1 MLLALSSLATVSSQA
16 APPIPFEGLPG
27 EFQRVVTQG
36 RPGAAHTAVPGVV
49 LTHTK
54 GNSTLD
60 SSTLLLDFE
69 GSSSKPTRWEVD
81 EASVPAWISVFPTS
95 GVVPMGVDEGPLF
108 TVGTS
113 SMGVAE
119 RTEPYAA
126 AVNVTLVSDAVGMTT
141 IAVPILLIV
150 APATTVQHSMW
161 GEARRRTDSIYDCVR
176 PTSPPPPIELAVG
189 AEHDVFFT
197 ACDSEGMRVSHMIP
211 SEGLRVANELRH
223 GGLVAQAGPQ
233 AFTVLVRDSASG
245 AHDDM
250 AVVYASDGRYK
261 ATVLA
266 PLVGAHA
273 LLLLLDGA
281 LVDTRTIIA
290 RCPAPLVPLPS
301 RGCGCGAHLEPTF
314 LADDASGFEVDFE
327 ALRRL
332 PAAECQPCRFA
343 YHKPSAGNGRCVPQ
357 QWPAIAGTS
366 VCALVVIVVLMTF
379 VRCVYLRRLLRL
391 AEVER
396 ESAEKD
402 RRIRQAVTGVTT
414 LEFPLAVMPLSK
426 LREQGRLVSYEE
438 ARVFLSPRNTSS
450 CLPTSAREGAHSA
463 AFGRIRLHSAVFVS
477 HDA

>member
-27 EFQRVVTQG
+27 EFQRVVPQG

-233 AFTVLVRDSASG
+233 AFTQKHSPGPEA
-245 AHDDM
+245 
-250 AVVYASDGRYK
+250 
-261 ATVLA
+261 
-266 PLVGAHA
+266 
-273 LLLLLDGA
+273 
-281 LVDTRTIIA
+281 A
-290 RCPAPLVPLPS
+290 R
-301 RGCGCGAHLEPTF
+301 
-314 LADDASGFEVDFE
+314 
-327 ALRRL
+327 
-332 PAAECQPCRFA
+332 
-343 YHKPSAGNGRCVPQ
+343 
-357 QWPAIAGTS
+357 
-366 VCALVVIVVLMTF
+366 
-379 VRCVYLRRLLRL
+379 
-391 AEVER
+391 
-396 ESAEKD
+396 
-402 RRIRQAVTGVTT
+402 
-414 LEFPLAVMPLSK
+414 
-426 LREQGRLVSYEE
+426 
-438 ARVFLSPRNTSS
+438 
-450 CLPTSAREGAHSA
+450 
-463 AFGRIRLHSAVFVS
+463 
-477 HDA
+477 